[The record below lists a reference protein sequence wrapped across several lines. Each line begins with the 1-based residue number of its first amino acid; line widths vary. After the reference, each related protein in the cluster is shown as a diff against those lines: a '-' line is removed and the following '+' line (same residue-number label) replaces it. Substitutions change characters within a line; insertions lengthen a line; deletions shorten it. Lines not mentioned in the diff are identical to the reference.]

1 MTIPLNLSVIILTYN
16 EQQHIERCISSVR
29 NIAAKIYVIDCYS
42 TDHTREIALNLGAQV
57 YEHVWVNYASQFNWA
72 LENIPLSTDWILRL
86 DADEVVTDELKHEL
100 LERLPTLPSDVS
112 GVYVKRRM
120 VFLNR
125 WIRHG
130 AMYPIHMLRI
140 WRRGDGFCEKRWMD
154 EHIKITAG
162 RCEVFDHDIVDHNL
176 NNLGWWITKHNGYAS
191 REAVDLLN
199 LKYNLIQYDD
209 VSPAF
214 FGTQEQRK
222 RWLKI
227 RYANLP
233 FFVRPLLYFI
243 YRYIFKLG
251 FLDGKEGLIYHFL
264 QGFWY
269 RFLVDAKL
277 FEIRQKCGHDRSKI
291 VELLK
296 TEYGID
302 ISVN

>member
-1 MTIPLNLSVIILTYN
+1 MNPLDLSVIILTHN
-16 EQQHIERCISSVR
+16 EQQHIERCIASVCDF
-29 NIAAKIYVIDCYS
+29 AANIYVIDCYS
-42 TDHTREIALNLGAQV
+42 TDRTREIALSLGAQV
-57 YEHVWVNYASQFNWA
+57 YEHTWVNYASQFNWA
-72 LENIPLSTDWILRL
+72 LENIPLTTGWIFRL
-86 DADEVVTDELKHEL
+86 DADETVTAELKCEL
-100 LERLPTLPSDVS
+100 LERLLALSADVS
-112 GVYVKRRM
+112 GIYVTRRM
-120 VFLNR
+120 VFLDR

-130 AMYPIHMLRI
+130 AMYPIRMLRL

-162 RCEVFDHDIVDHNL
+162 RSESFEHDIVDHNL
-176 NNLGWWITKHNGYAS
+176 NNLGWWITKHNSYAS

-199 LKYNLIQYDD
+199 LKYNLIKYDE
-209 VSPAF
+209 VAPVF

-277 FEIRQKCGHDRSKI
+277 FEIHQKCGSDSKKI
-291 VELLK
+291 IELLK
-296 TEYGID
+296 TDYGID
-302 ISVN
+302 ISAN